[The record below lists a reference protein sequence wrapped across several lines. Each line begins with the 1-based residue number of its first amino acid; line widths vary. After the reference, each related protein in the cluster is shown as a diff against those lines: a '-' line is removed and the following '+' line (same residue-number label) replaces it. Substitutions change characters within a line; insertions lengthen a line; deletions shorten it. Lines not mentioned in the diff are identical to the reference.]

1 MFQPMYLEQLAF
13 VIKKADWQ
21 VPNLYFHY
29 TFKQDCFKNDLILMN
44 QRSRQN
50 AKNAIEKDFYKL
62 MNNSNFGYDCRNNR
76 DNCQFVPILDE
87 LQEITYHKKILHL
100 LRLRNFKIC
109 IEWLD
114 KTGNWRKI

>member
-1 MFQPMYLEQLAF
+1 MYLEQLAF

-29 TFKQDCFKNDLILMN
+29 TFKQDSFKNDLILMN

-109 IEWLD
+109 IE
-114 KTGNWRKI
+114 